1 MSKIKLYKNSPLN
14 ALGQGIHDLLNY
26 QDIKLAS
33 GQFDPV
39 GESLFSLGEMFASKS
54 WDGIEFKKKIETPDG
69 KVELAKAREKAEK
82 VIGDVSGENAF
93 ADITNPKAQKLEL
106 QTSIERTDSVIP
118 PPKPVKKVI
127 EGPQYND
134 WFSESVGK
142 QNFPSI
148 LGTAF
153 DAPTSDPYGPV
164 NENQWS
170 SGGLIPEE
178 DRGIFGLTNS
188 KFTGDR
194 RAFKARQ
201 NLLEKEEL
209 AKKALANFR
218 AKKSDSP
225 GNRLKDDSPF
235 DRMNPEKL
243 KALKGLMYNTSNGDS
258 PLRRIS
264 HMMNSPFLK
273 TDEGPNLE
281 KVDFRYM
288 KRATSTGIGSLGGAA
303 SAGYNLAIDAKNY
316 KTAVKQDYDEEL
328 SEGMGEL
335 VLELEKTNP
344 NYESD
349 MFELASAKK
358 KQYAEGFAAYAK
370 GDIDRLTWE
379 NVKLKMKGELENH
392 GKALNTIAN
401 LDKSFAEGKG
411 SAFNV
416 GASDPQLTDY
426 YNARMKN
433 PDAFT
438 VKSIDGVDTYV
449 GETLQGKKVSLPIS
463 MIANGAAK
471 MQLVP
476 QYDIN
481 KAVNQGLKVM
491 KAFTVEGKTAL
502 GTGSRNLNPNN
513 PQEAAQLREMAV
525 NAISREIGADETR
538 LRSILADERQLGF
551 NEVEQLLNAKD
562 GSKNENLQ
570 ELLQQMAE
578 EIYDEKI
585 LGQGG
590 YQPESKTRFRAQQ
603 TSQGKGSEKE
613 RSAAKI
619 TKALNNLGPIS
630 PDNIDRYSS
639 LLPNDMS
646 ILTDEDGIMF
656 LAKGDKRLPGD
667 ITKANAKAMIAKATG
682 VKGYGLG
689 NNESNQVTIDL
700 SQSRKQY
707 NY

>member
-1 MSKIKLYKNSPLN
+1 MKKKLYKDSPLN
-14 ALGQGIHDLLNY
+14 ALGQGIQDLLNY
-26 QDIKLAS
+26 QDIKSAS

-54 WDGIEFKKKIETPDG
+54 WDGIEFKKKIETPDS
-69 KVELAKAREKAEK
+69 KVELATAKEKAEK
-82 VIGDVSGENAF
+82 AFGDVSTESAF

-106 QTSIERTDSVIP
+106 STLIERPDRVIP

-127 EGPQYND
+127 EGAQYND

-142 QNFPSI
+142 QYFPSI

-178 DRGIFGLTNS
+178 DRGIYGLTNS
-188 KFTGDR
+188 KFAGDR

-201 NLLEKEEL
+201 KLL
-209 AKKALANFR
+209 N
-218 AKKSDSP
+218 
-225 GNRLKDDSPF
+225 DSPF

-273 TDEGPNLE
+273 TDEGPDLE

-316 KTAVKQDYDEEL
+316 ETAVKQDYDEEL

-585 LGQGG
+585 LDQGG

-630 PDNIDRYSS
+630 PDNIDKYSS